1 MSKTDKLYK
10 RLKELEA
17 EYKKRL
23 IIEFQNVA
31 ENICGSMYLS
41 RKRPHMFDGK
51 FWRSK
56 EVAEIERLEKDIIAL
71 REKLGEP
78 VPGE

>member
-1 MSKTDKLYK
+1 
-10 RLKELEA
+10 
-17 EYKKRL
+17 
-23 IIEFQNVA
+23 
-31 ENICGSMYLS
+31 
-41 RKRPHMFDGK
+41 MFDGK